1 MQVLRAGHGVGRG
14 EPLFCELVNYA
25 AASAFQ

>member
-14 EPLFCELVNYA
+14 EHFFCELVNYA